1 MNYLFN
7 IPSNY
12 TQAQLQP
19 HFPAR
24 CMSEICTYQ
33 IVFPRSVRSQSEL
46 HTYDDDDNLKVIF
59 ATILFLCAPPISIR
73 YDYET
78 TSSTSS
84 AFE

>member
-33 IVFPRSVRSQSEL
+33 IVFQEVYDHNRNFT
-46 HTYDDDDNLKVIF
+46 HTLTTTERF
-59 ATILFLCAPPISIR
+59 IL
-73 YDYET
+73 
-78 TSSTSS
+78 
-84 AFE
+84 